1 MHTLNGKL
9 ITDECNEFDNLKLKL
24 EHLGHQVEHLEQQ
37 MTTLNQHNQL
47 ETLKHLKTLQWNL
60 QTLEKLYRRL
70 LSITLL
76 TGIGIITWSMVM
88 SFHHLS
94 SPEDQLNSRGNI
106 RLMKLAA
113 SR

>member
-9 ITDECNEFDNLKLKL
+9 ITDDYNEFDNLKLKL
-24 EHLGHQVEHLEQQ
+24 EHIGHQIEHLEQQ

-47 ETLKHLKTLQWNL
+47 ETIKHLKTMQWNL

-70 LSITLL
+70 LSITIL
-76 TGIGIITWSMVM
+76 TGIGIITWSIFM
-88 SFHHLS
+88 SFHHPS
-94 SPEDQLNSRGNI
+94 SAENQLNSRENI